1 MRDFEIEM
9 FAKALKYAQD
19 EFYLDAIN
27 ELKALVENYPN
38 SELVDDALFN
48 VGLCYFN
55 LGHYEKAIQEFENLI
70 TNFPDATISVLEG
83 GDEYGRTAAKAI
95 YAIINCYL
103 ATGNIEKALQKLEE
117 LKSDSNSYLIINNQ
131 KTTFFNLADN
141 LIQTITKQNL

>member
-83 GDEYGRTAAKAI
+83 GDEYGMP
-95 YAIINCYL
+95 L
-103 ATGNIEKALQKLEE
+103 A
-117 LKSDSNSYLIINNQ
+117 SNSTEGESTPQEPGLTPQ
-131 KTTFFNLADN
+131 EEARHWLK
-141 LIQTITKQNL
+141 KSR